1 MERFFNA
8 DNGVMRAL
16 SKVFDIG
23 WLSLIYVVFC
33 IPLITIGAATTSLY
47 YVSAKV
53 LRRGRSYVWTE
64 FWRSFKQNFAP
75 ATLIWVVFAVVFG
88 LLFFNFTIV
97 NNQSEYGGY
106 LIGVYLALALIV
118 LCIMSYAFCVLSRFS
133 MKIVQIFRFSLFCAF
148 RHFAHTLVL
157 VVILLAG
164 ITGIFLPLLFPS
176 PVVQSLVPMI
186 LAFVPGTATFLYT
199 FPMEHLLK
207 KYTPESEPR
216 YTEDGERILEW
227 YEE

>member
-16 SKVFDIG
+16 SKIFDIG

-88 LLFFNFTIV
+88 LLFFNFT
-97 NNQSEYGGY
+97 
-106 LIGVYLALALIV
+106 
-118 LCIMSYAFCVLSRFS
+118 
-133 MKIVQIFRFSLFCAF
+133 
-148 RHFAHTLVL
+148 T
-157 VVILLAG
+157 
-164 ITGIFLPLLFPS
+164 
-176 PVVQSLVPMI
+176 
-186 LAFVPGTATFLYT
+186 
-199 FPMEHLLK
+199 
-207 KYTPESEPR
+207 
-216 YTEDGERILEW
+216 
-227 YEE
+227 